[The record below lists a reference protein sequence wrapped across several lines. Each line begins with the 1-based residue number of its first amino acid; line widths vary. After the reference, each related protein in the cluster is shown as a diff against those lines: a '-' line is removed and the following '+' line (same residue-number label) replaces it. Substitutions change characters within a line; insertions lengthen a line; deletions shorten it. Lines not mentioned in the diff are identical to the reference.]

1 MLNAG
6 KDLAAVLLAL
16 EVSGS
21 PLDGWRVQCR
31 VMTGEE
37 AKGLKQLE
45 DVNRRLKQLVADQ
58 ALHIEILNCLSEGK
72 W

>member
-21 PLDGWRVQCR
+21 PLDGWRVQCG
-31 VMTGEE
+31 VMTGEG

-45 DVNRRLKQLVADQ
+45 DVNWRLKQLVADQ
-58 ALHIEILNCLSEGK
+58 ALNLQMLKHVNEGNF
-72 W
+72 